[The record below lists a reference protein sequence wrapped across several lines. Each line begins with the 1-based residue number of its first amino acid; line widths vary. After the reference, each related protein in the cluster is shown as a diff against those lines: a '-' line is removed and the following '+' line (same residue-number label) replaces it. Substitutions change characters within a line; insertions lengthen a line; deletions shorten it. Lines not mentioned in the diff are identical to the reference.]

1 MMITTLIKM
10 VNVDVLSSQ
19 NVNCSLS
26 NSHTLVDPYLFM
38 WRETVDLRVAEWI
51 VCLVNFHYLANDKEK
66 GLGTGQWLKVDIL
79 FMGGVP

>member
-1 MMITTLIKM
+1 ML
-10 VNVDVLSSQ
+10 NVDSLSSQ
-19 NVNCSLS
+19 MSIAHYQTLMYEY
-26 NSHTLVDPYLFM
+26 TLVDLYLFM